1 MSTGPRYTPSLLRCA
16 EWEAL
21 VELCII
27 DAELDEIAEE
37 FAHLNTELGQ

>member
-1 MSTGPRYTPSLLRCA
+1 MSAGPHYEPDLLHG
-16 EWEAL
+16 EDWEAL